1 MIITLDAFKG
11 FLGVDV
17 ADTSKDAYYSSV
29 LQTAE
34 DYIASFFGGNLLQAD
49 YIEMFVN
56 TDATVYPTHYP
67 ITQVL
72 SVFGDGMDI
81 TSYCIYDKFTIFLPG
96 KYSNLTIQYTA
107 GFTEVPS
114 SIQTAIILKGYAIVK
129 IQNDVNPNKTYDERI
144 ENMIKS
150 LLEPYLRGVI

>member
-1 MIITLDAFKG
+1 MIITLDAFKS

-34 DYIASFFGGNLLQAD
+34 DYIASFFGGNLLQAN

-56 TDATVYPTHYP
+56 TDVAVYPTHYP
-67 ITQVL
+67 IIQVL
-72 SVFGDGMDI
+72 SIFGDGAEI
-81 TSYCIYDKFTIFLPG
+81 TPYCTHDKLTIFLPG

-114 SIQTAIILKGYAIVK
+114 SIQTAIVFKAYAIVK
-129 IQNDVNPNKTYDERI
+129 IQNDANPNKTYDERI
-144 ENMIKS
+144 ENMIRS
-150 LLEPYLRGVI
+150 LLDPYLRGVI